1 MLTLLPP
8 EVLENI
14 CQKLNGR
21 DLKCLSLTSRWVHK
35 AAFRQLWRSITIFPR
50 SPRERH
56 SITPMGPPQQC
67 LQSTRELRF
76 EADAM
81 HCVHAHDCLG
91 YMGKWLDKDPLMHD
105 TWEESS
111 DSFGYERGR
120 LVRVK
125 YECLAQRTMAM
136 LKRFED
142 GQLEVFDWNYTT
154 CIPSEVLEYL
164 SLKHRSIQ
172 SLSFT
177 TDPFCSRFNRW
188 SRTTDLNLSVFHNIR
203 SFSWKAPMGCH
214 FSNISNLVQTNAAHL
229 EELEVDL
236 QSWSRQWEDRE
247 TRVVRRTDSDKWDK
261 TPASTMLA
269 REMFGL
275 DHDPAARTW
284 FPKMRSLKLARVP
297 LRDETT
303 KKTVTAA
310 SINLAGL
317 TSLTL
322 IMCPY
327 WTLLLQDM
335 AQYPTPVQ
343 VKSFEILDFYLQ
355 TPNVTSIKKV
365 TTITD
370 FLDSFDGL
378 EEVFISHCGP
388 TPVLEFWKHLARH
401 ASTLK
406 AFVHHQRITDLDDE
420 LIISRKGKDVADPGI
435 SLTDR
440 GIIRQDPTRN
450 PLSTLNLEF
459 LGLTC
464 APEYLREILLPFV
477 SKGSLKVLHI
487 RQTGANVGTYSP
499 CVFDNALDMRITQA
513 EQNGETIENYTNGG
527 HVLDSEPKQNSISL
541 RDTSTAIRERREW
554 KTPPLRQSSRDFAD
568 WVFGPDG
575 VTSLEYIVAGDLSH
589 GSRYYERN
597 ALICRSTG
605 GGRRYRVISQK
616 AGGKEW
622 IDAKS
627 RFGRALEACPVENI
641 VPEYN

>member
-1 MLTLLPP
+1 
-8 EVLENI
+8 
-14 CQKLNGR
+14 
-21 DLKCLSLTSRWVHK
+21 
-35 AAFRQLWRSITIFPR
+35 
-50 SPRERH
+50 
-56 SITPMGPPQQC
+56 
-67 LQSTRELRF
+67 
-76 EADAM
+76 
-81 HCVHAHDCLG
+81 
-91 YMGKWLDKDPLMHD
+91 
-105 TWEESS
+105 
-111 DSFGYERGR
+111 
-120 LVRVK
+120 
-125 YECLAQRTMAM
+125 
-136 LKRFED
+136 
-142 GQLEVFDWNYTT
+142 
-154 CIPSEVLEYL
+154 
-164 SLKHRSIQ
+164 
-172 SLSFT
+172 
-177 TDPFCSRFNRW
+177 
-188 SRTTDLNLSVFHNIR
+188 
-203 SFSWKAPMGCH
+203 MGCH

-440 GIIRQDPTRN
+440 AIIRQDPTRN
-450 PLSTLNLEF
+450 SLSTLNLEF

-464 APEYLREILLPFV
+464 APEYLV
-477 SKGSLKVLHI
+477 
-487 RQTGANVGTYSP
+487 
-499 CVFDNALDMRITQA
+499 
-513 EQNGETIENYTNGG
+513 
-527 HVLDSEPKQNSISL
+527 SIS
-541 RDTSTAIRERREW
+541 T
-554 KTPPLRQSSRDFAD
+554 
-568 WVFGPDG
+568 
-575 VTSLEYIVAGDLSH
+575 LSPAT
-589 GSRYYERN
+589 R
-597 ALICRSTG
+597 
-605 GGRRYRVISQK
+605 
-616 AGGKEW
+616 
-622 IDAKS
+622 
-627 RFGRALEACPVENI
+627 
-641 VPEYN
+641 

>member
-105 TWEESS
+105 TWEERS

-142 GQLEVFDWNYTT
+142 GQLEVFD
-154 CIPSEVLEYL
+154 
-164 SLKHRSIQ
+164 
-172 SLSFT
+172 
-177 TDPFCSRFNRW
+177 
-188 SRTTDLNLSVFHNIR
+188 
-203 SFSWKAPMGCH
+203 WKAPMGCH